1 VNVEWCNWSNS
12 IKYLFKYI
20 NKGYDRITAAIVP
33 NDKPGFSSDEIKQY
47 IDCRYISPCE
57 ACWRIF
63 SFLIHGRNPVV
74 ERLFFHLPGEQSVY
88 FKDDDDI
95 DEIMAK
101 PTVRESMFKSWME
114 CNKKYSDAMD
124 LTYPQFVTNYVYN
137 KNQRCW
143 NQGKKEIPL
152 EDLKVQYPT

>member
-1 VNVEWCNWSNS
+1 M
-12 IKYLFKYI
+12 
-20 NKGYDRITAAIVP
+20 
-33 NDKPGFSSDEIKQY
+33 
-47 IDCRYISPCE
+47 
-57 ACWRIF
+57 
-63 SFLIHGRNPVV
+63 
-74 ERLFFHLPGEQSVY
+74 Y